1 MNHKILFII
10 ALFLVLLLHSGTGIL
25 MIQDEKNRIKKHQT
39 IANITLIP
47 AIPDSGEEVFTD
59 NEQEEPVIDPE
70 QEFDIDLPKEAQ
82 TSPQAEEKSE
92 ESPEQ
97 KAEEDAKEPE
107 AEKSEEAQEEEAPK
121 EPEVKPPSYQQNLS
135 QEGDSLKDSLLP
147 PREDGGFSRTV
158 STEKNP
164 YGKMVNDAIALLAD
178 TPFLDGDWNQEPVGV
193 EDSTYF
199 SPEFLDHIRKSNLDE
214 PISRDEVAKDEPP
227 APTEAEIAEEDIF
240 GSDQPVTMIVH
251 HVLSPEEKAK
261 LEQEAKKQEE
271 LLEAKR
277 STNIINTAGSQIRRL
292 EYNLSLAS
300 NQCFEKYIRKSNRR
314 YSITLIIFE
323 YPTGVTV
330 RVGSGNAG
338 LDQCIVEVT
347 EQFIAIPAEMDRI
360 RKYAP
365 RLTERSYLLN
375 ANF

>member
-1 MNHKILFII
+1 MNHKIIFII
-10 ALFLVLLLHSGTGIL
+10 AVFLVLLLHSGTGIL

-39 IANITLIP
+39 IANVTLIP
-47 AIPDSGEEVFTD
+47 TVPDSTEEIIAET
-59 NEQEEPVIDPE
+59 EQEKTEQEQE
-70 QEFDIDLPKEAQ
+70 QEFDIELPKEAQ
-82 TSPQAEEKSE
+82 TSPQAEETSE
-92 ESPEQ
+92 ESSEQ
-97 KAEEDAKEPE
+97 KAEEETQEQE
-107 AEKSEEAQEEEAPK
+107 AEKPEDVQEEETQQ

-135 QEGDSLKDSLLP
+135 QEGESLKNSLLP

-164 YGKMVNDAIALLAD
+164 YGKMVDEAIALLAD
-178 TPFLDGDWNQEPVGV
+178 TPFLDGDWNQEPIGV

-199 SPEFLDHIRKSNLDE
+199 SPEFLDHIRKSNMDE
-214 PISRDEVAKDEPP
+214 PINREEVVKDEPP

-251 HVLSPEEKAK
+251 HVLSPEEKAT

-314 YSITLIIFE
+314 HSITLIIFE

-338 LDQCIVEVT
+338 LDQCIVEMT

>member
-1 MNHKILFII
+1 
-10 ALFLVLLLHSGTGIL
+10 